1 MKTLKIQQKLE
12 ELGVKVSDISLG
24 HFDSIGEFTAKR
36 NREPGNKLF
45 DTVGAFYRSNYER
58 GILIYYLIVTGNLDS
73 FLEIGFG
80 RGYSTMCAAKAFAD
94 LGKTGRITT
103 IDPSLNRDYVQSLA
117 RIFPEEWFKG
127 IVFVTDKSED
137 ALPRIPEKFDLVYV
151 DGDHRYDAVK
161 RDWELLKD
169 KWSRHILFDD
179 YHLPTKKEEAIECA
193 RAIDEIDESQFD
205 SHEKQLIKMDRRIFM
220 DERGYTDD
228 QIDYG
233 QVLMTRKKPLVEES
247 PEEAYVSEWLND
259 K

>member
-58 GILIYYLIVTGNLDS
+58 GILIYYLITTGNLDS

-80 RGYSTMCAAKAFAD
+80 RGYATMCAAKAFAD

-137 ALPRIPEKFDLVYV
+137 ALPRVPEKFDLVYV

-193 RAIDEIDESQFD
+193 RAIDEIDWS
-205 SHEKQLIKMDRRIFM
+205 KQNCKEPELLILDRRIFL
-220 DERGYTDD
+220 DDRQLSDD

-233 QVLMTRKKPLVEES
+233 QVLVTKLADTS
-247 PEEAYVSEWLND
+247 PNSGNPDFIDEWLND
-259 K
+259 S